1 MVTPDSLRCIGLM
14 SGTSADGIDAVLVR
28 FTPSQAQPSYTVEN
42 FLHVDFPIAYREQAA
57 QVIESQNLKEAFIL
71 GRDLAQAY
79 TSAIHTLLE
88 STAFDTDD
96 IDFVAVSGHTLLH
109 VPPTEHQNGFT
120 IDTTDLSMLAALTH
134 IPVIGKFRQKD
145 MALGGHGAPLVPI
158 AHRYLFGQ
166 TYPNAIIQNMGGIGN
181 LTLLENGQAMLGFD
195 TGPGNTWM
203 DQTIKWHSRGEKRYD
218 PEGQYARRGD
228 IDHTLVEDLLR
239 HPFFDATPPKSTDIK
254 DIGYPYLHLFKER
267 LLAHRL
273 EDALAT
279 VTFATAKSV
288 AQAYDQ
294 WVFSSYNPTHVIV
307 CGGGAF
313 NQTLLAML
321 QELVP
326 ALGIETSQVLHL
338 HPSLIET
345 LSFAYLGVLC
355 WQQQPNVL
363 SRLTG
368 SIQDNIGGEIAYA
381 GSL

>member
-1 MVTPDSLRCIGLM
+1 MVTPDSLHCIGLM

-134 IPVIGKFRQKD
+134 ICYWQVSPKR
-145 MALGGHGAPLVPI
+145 HGSRRTRRSPCSDRASLS
-158 AHRYLFGQ
+158 FGQ

-345 LSFAYLGVLC
+345 LSFAYLGLLC